1 MLYEILAHTPLWVW
15 CVLLALLWLGL
26 SQSVPRH
33 VRLRRVVLLPVAM
46 TGVSLYGTFASFS
59 PLYWSW
65 VLWAGAALATVTWFA
80 SADLPA
86 GVGYNA
92 QTQVFSLPGSWV
104 PLGMMMAIFFTRY
117 VVGVLL
123 ALFPALT
130 RDPAVAAMVAS
141 LYGALSGV
149 FIGRMLR
156 LLRQA
161 RESAPATPQAPTVAW
176 G

>member
-1 MLYEILAHTPLWVW
+1 
-15 CVLLALLWLGL
+15 
-26 SQSVPRH
+26 
-33 VRLRRVVLLPVAM
+33 
-46 TGVSLYGTFASFS
+46 
-59 PLYWSW
+59 
-65 VLWAGAALATVTWFA
+65 
-80 SADLPA
+80 
-86 GVGYNA
+86 
-92 QTQVFSLPGSWV
+92 
-104 PLGMMMAIFFTRY
+104 MMMAIFFTRY

-161 RESAPATPQAPTVAW
+161 RESAAATPQAPTVAW